1 MKIIVTILIL
11 ISSLDAFSK
20 EFEFSTQPVTETYE
34 VESSGDS
41 ADDPAFWFNEKNPA
55 ESRVFGTDKN
65 AGIFSY
71 NLRGEVVQ
79 FIEAGGINNIDLRGY
94 YKIGKEKFS
103 ILAGSNTDFNSI
115 DLFLISEDGN
125 LVPFANNSVD
135 TDLKAI
141 YGLCMFKNYK
151 NKKTYIFVS
160 DQESLTINQ
169 FELSLLMPVTIKPVR
184 VINIGSVS
192 EGCVVDDF
200 KSSLYYSQED
210 SGSGI
215 FKITADPLEPL
226 QIIQIDSVDNGH
238 IVGDAEGL
246 SFISTGQGP
255 LLIASS
261 QGSSDFTVYS
271 GDFPHDYLGRFSISS
286 NDDIDSVS
294 KTDGIE
300 AVVANLPAPFENGI
314 FITQDDENTSSSG
327 KKINQNFKFTPLK
340 PILDNM
346 LSRIKK
352 DNQ

>member
-1 MKIIVTILIL
+1 MKTIVTILIL

-20 EFEFSTQPVTETYE
+20 EFEFSAKPVTETYE

-125 LVPFANNSVD
+125 LLPFANNSVN
-135 TDLKAI
+135 TDLTSI

-160 DQESLTINQ
+160 DEESQTINQ

-184 VINIGSVS
+184 VINIASVS

-200 KSSLYYSQED
+200 RSSLYYSQED
-210 SGSGI
+210 NGAGI

-226 QIIQIDSVDNGH
+226 KVIQIDSRDSGH

-246 SFISTGQGP
+246 SFISTDQGP

-286 NDDIDSVS
+286 TTKIDEVT

-300 AVVANLPAPFENGI
+300 AVVANLPPPFENGI
-314 FITQDDENTSSSG
+314 FIVQDDENTSLSG
-327 KKINQNFKFTPLK
+327 EKINQNFKLVSLK
-340 PILDNM
+340 EILDKIKT
-346 LSRIKK
+346 RI
-352 DNQ
+352 Q